1 MKVKELASICGV
13 SEQAIRQFFSRNNFT
28 KVNGKWQPT
37 EQEVESLLSYYNVD
51 ISQAAK
57 ADESTFEPESSLV
70 SLLGKQLATL
80 QEQLEVKDK
89 QIEELQGTI
98 SKQQSTID
106 NLIESNKALAAANAV
121 QIAADKKPLLV
132 EPQEQTQEQ
141 VIESEPPQE
150 KKGFWARLFG
160 L

>member
-1 MKVKELASICGV
+1 MKAKELANLCGV

-37 EQEVESLLSYYNVD
+37 EQEIESLLSYYNVD
-51 ISQAAK
+51 ISQATK
-57 ADESTFEPESSLV
+57 VDESTIEPESSLV
-70 SLLGKQLATL
+70 SLLEKQLATL